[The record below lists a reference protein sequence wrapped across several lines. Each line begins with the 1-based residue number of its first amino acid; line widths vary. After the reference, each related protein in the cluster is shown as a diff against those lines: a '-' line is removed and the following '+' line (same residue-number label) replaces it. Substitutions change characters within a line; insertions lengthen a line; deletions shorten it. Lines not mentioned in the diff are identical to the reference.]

1 MRMKMTILMTRMI
14 VTALGSSAMMA
25 EIAARMTE
33 RAEQASIMWMARA
46 ISATIARVAMG
57 LTGLTMGLTGLA
69 MGLTE
74 LMKATG
80 PSASL
85 AEEAVGLAKEAG
97 PAALLAK
104 WMRKLFSATRIAGLA
119 KVARVAR
126 VPIAAQEKE
135 QRCVVLAAIKAR

>member
-46 ISATIARVAMG
+46 IFATIARVAMG
-57 LTGLTMGLTGLA
+57 LTGLAMGLTGLA

-80 PSASL
+80 PS
-85 AEEAVGLAKEAG
+85 
-97 PAALLAK
+97 
-104 WMRKLFSATRIAGLA
+104 RIAGLA

-126 VPIAAQEKE
+126 VPIAAREKE
-135 QRCVVLAAIKAR
+135 QHSVVLAAIAKAR